1 MVPTDLRQPYD
12 IREIIARVVDGS
24 RFDEFKARFGETLVT
39 GFAHLQ
45 GCPIGIVANNGV
57 LFSEAAQKG
66 AHFVELCSQRKVP
79 LVFLQN
85 ITGFMVGQ
93 KYENEGIAR
102 HGAKMVTAVATTS
115 VPKITMIVGGSF
127 GAGNYGMAGRA
138 YQPRF
143 LWSWPTSRIGVMG
156 GEQAAG
162 VLATVKRDGIERAG
176 GQWTSDEEAAFK
188 QPTLDMFERQS
199 HPLYAS
205 ARLWDDG
212 IIDPRKTREVLGLSL
227 TAALAA
233 PIEDTRFGV
242 FRM

>member
-1 MVPTDLRQPYD
+1 
-12 IREIIARVVDGS
+12 
-24 RFDEFKARFGETLVT
+24 
-39 GFAHLQ
+39 
-45 GCPIGIVANNGV
+45 
-57 LFSEAAQKG
+57 SEAAQKG
-66 AHFVELCSQRKVP
+66 AHFVELCSQRRIP

-93 KYENEGIAR
+93 QYENEGIAR

-115 VPKITMIVGGSF
+115 VPKITMLVGGSF

-143 LWSWPTSRIGVMG
+143 LWTWPNSRISVMG

-162 VLATVKRDGIERAG
+162 VLATVKRDAMARKGEDWSEA
-176 GQWTSDEEAAFK
+176 EEAEFK
-188 QPTLDMFERQS
+188 RPTIEQFEKQS

-212 IIDPRKTREVLGLSL
+212 IIDPRKSRQVLALSL
-227 TAALAA
+227 GAAMNA
-233 PIEDTRFGV
+233 PIEETRFGV